1 MSINILIV
9 TSNYPPLT
17 AAGGSIY
24 FETLVKGLQR
34 INGLKKIVILTEFA
48 KGIPLVNTEGT
59 SRVFRILFPKGKKQ
73 RSQRWGFGMRLF
85 TFIINNILLL
95 LYIPVLTLV
104 YRVDIIHIHCSLF
117 KIQKN
122 LHFPNLLVYSL
133 LMGAKK
139 AFGTK
144 VIVDVRG
151 PGCTYNFYNRFDK
164 IICASQNT
172 YDSAIQQG
180 LDKGKCLLVS
190 IPFERPIVH
199 IGLSDKERLKQ
210 LQPYVCFVGR
220 IERSKGVYELI
231 DAFQMLSTKLPGYN
245 LVLIGTNEDKH
256 LLRKIKKCKKIYY
269 LGPKSHAETIKI
281 ISQAELLVL
290 PSKSE
295 GLPRVCLE
303 AMSLGTK
310 VLLPPGI
317 PEFSQHCKNF
327 QLNHVEPS
335 EIRLKMYNLLC
346 SSDKAFYPFE
356 KHDPIKIA
364 KSVISIYH
372 EII

>member
-9 TSNYPPLT
+9 TSNYPPGT
-17 AAGGSIY
+17 AAGASIY
-24 FETLVKGLQR
+24 FDTLVRSLQKV
-34 INGLKKIVILTEFA
+34 NGPEKIIILTEFA
-48 KGIPLVNTEGT
+48 KGMPLVNTEGT
-59 SRVFRILFPKGKKQ
+59 SRIFRVLFPKGKKQ
-73 RSQRWGFGMRLF
+73 RSERWGFGMRLF

-104 YRVDIIHIHCSLF
+104 YRVDIIHIHCSFF

-133 LMGAKK
+133 LMGVKK
-139 AFGTK
+139 AFGPK

-151 PGCTYNFYNRFDK
+151 PGHTYNFYNRFDK

-180 LDKGKCLLVS
+180 LDKGKCLLVP

-199 IGLSDKERLKQ
+199 IGLSDRERLKQ
-210 LQPYVCFVGR
+210 LQPYICFVGR

-231 DAFQMLSTKLPGYN
+231 DAFEMLCCNLPGHN
-245 LVLIGTNEDKH
+245 LVLIGTMEDEYF
-256 LLRKIKKCKKIYY
+256 LEKIKKNRRIYY
-269 LGPKSHAETIKI
+269 LGAKPHNEVIKI
-281 ISQAELLVL
+281 ISEAELLVL

-295 GLPRVCLE
+295 GLPRSCLE

-327 QLNHVEPS
+327 QLDRIEAS
-335 EIRLKMYNLLC
+335 EIASKMHKLL
-346 SSDKAFYPFE
+346 SNSDKATYPFE

-364 KSVISIYH
+364 ESVISIYR